1 LGLLNWALEDRDR
14 LSSICVVSSVDK
26 VNLAEQED
34 QRTLPTI
41 PEEATHNERLNRQNE
56 RLDGSGKMEPGWNPP
71 APVVRTAL
79 WTGFRRPERLAR
91 RRAQFE
97 KSRMPASR
105 RAAIIILLAAPCR

>member
-1 LGLLNWALEDRDR
+1 VSIRHSPNIEDLLTR
-14 LSSICVVSSVDK
+14 LSV
-26 VNLAEQED
+26 AEQED

-41 PEEATHNERLNRQNE
+41 SEEAAQNERFNRQNE
-56 RLDGSGKMEPGWNPP
+56 RFDGSGKIE
-71 APVVRTAL
+71 PVVGTAL